1 MPISI
6 TRTVAPT
13 TIAPKY
19 PTFSAG
25 VVGFHDDS
33 RAYSARHA
41 KAVFFL
47 RTRVHATR
55 RRLRRLQRRLRRSE
69 ALQPLL

>member
-33 RAYSARHA
+33 RACRLFYFVIFIFGRI
-41 KAVFFL
+41 
-47 RTRVHATR
+47 RVHATR